1 MHKIGEITP
10 ILNVQL
16 KNRYQNIRNTDRRC
30 ELDHNDSR
38 ESRVGRKGEREY
50 DRRDL
55 NDCRANRKPRVGSR
69 PFEWNN

>member
-1 MHKIGEITP
+1 MYKIGEIAPKCSTKESLP
-10 ILNVQL
+10 NV
-16 KNRYQNIRNTDRRC
+16 RNTDRHR

-38 ESRVGRKGEREY
+38 ESRVGKKGEREY

-55 NDCRANRKPRVGSR
+55 NDCRANRTPRVGSR